1 MTLASAASRVAVAGL
16 LVAAISASLP
26 AFADDASE
34 PVCRTVE
41 RPVSVTP
48 GGGVTATISGTLC
61 TPASWSGSER
71 QVDVLVHGGSY
82 NQTYWDWPQDPASY
96 SYVRRALA
104 DGRATFAYDRLG
116 VGKSSKPLSALVTVQ
131 ADAYVLHQLIGS
143 LRSSESL
150 VGKGDR
156 LSVNVVSHSIGG
168 IVSIEEAAKYD
179 DVDRLV
185 ITGMLHGVGIGV
197 AGVGTFVNYYPATLD
212 PAFFGSTLDASY
224 VTTLP
229 GARGWSY
236 FNQKT
241 ADPAVIAYDEAH
253 KDVTTH
259 ATIVS
264 TAVADQ
270 LPPGLNSTSRV
281 RAPVLSIVGQQDIMF
296 CEVLLNCRSD
306 RAVRLNEAPYFGRAK
321 SFTAETVPDTGHN
334 LALHPSSGTS
344 YRMISDWIESH

>member
-1 MTLASAASRVAVAGL
+1 M
-16 LVAAISASLP
+16 
-26 AFADDASE
+26 
-34 PVCRTVE
+34 
-41 RPVSVTP
+41 SVTP
-48 GGGVTATISGTLC
+48 SGSVTAKISGTLC
-61 TPASWSGSER
+61 TPASWSGGER
-71 QVDVLVHGGSY
+71 QIDVLVHGGSY
-82 NQTYWDWPQDPASY
+82 NQTYWDWPQQRSTY

-116 VGKSSKPLSALVTVQ
+116 VGKSSRPLSALVTVQ
-131 ADAYVLHQLIGS
+131 SDAYVLHQLIGW
-143 LRSSESL
+143 LRS
-150 VGKGDR
+150 KDHY
-156 LSVNVVSHSIGG
+156 SVNVVSHSIGG
-168 IVSIEEAAKYD
+168 IVAIEEAAKYN

-185 ITGMLHGVGIGV
+185 VTGMLHGVGIGV

-212 PAFFGSTLDASY
+212 PAFLGSTLDASY

-236 FNQKT
+236 YNTKT
-241 ADPAVIAYDEAH
+241 ADPSVIAYDEAH

-259 ATIVS
+259 ATLVS

-270 LPPGLNSTSRV
+270 LPAPLNSTSRV

-296 CEVLLNCRSD
+296 CGVLLNCRSD
-306 RAVRLNEAPYFGRAK
+306 RAVRLNEAPYFSRAS

>member
-16 LVAAISASLP
+16 LVAAFSASLP
-26 AFADDASE
+26 AFADDAGD

-48 GGGVTATISGTLC
+48 GGTVTAEISGTLC
-61 TPASWSGSER
+61 TPVSWSGGER
-71 QVDVLVHGGSY
+71 QIDVLVHGGSY
-82 NQTYWDWPQDPASY
+82 NQTYWDWPQDPSTY
-96 SYVRRALA
+96 SYVRRASA

-116 VGKSSKPLSALVTVQ
+116 VGKSSRPLSALVTVQ
-131 ADAYVLHQLIGS
+131 SDAYVLHQLVGW
-143 LRSSESL
+143 LRSSESHAP
-150 VGKGDR
+150 KGDR

-168 IVSIEEAAKYD
+168 IVAIEEAAKYD

-185 ITGMLHGVGIGV
+185 VTGMLHGVGIGV
-197 AGVGTFVNYYPATLD
+197 AGIGTFVNYYPATLD
-212 PAFFGSTLDASY
+212 PAFLGTTLDASY

-236 FNQKT
+236 YNTKT
-241 ADPAVIAYDEAH
+241 ADPDVIAYDEAH

-264 TAVADQ
+264 TALADQ
-270 LPPGLNSTSRV
+270 LPAPLNSTSRV
-281 RAPVLSIVGQQDIMF
+281 HAQVLSIVGQQDIMF
-296 CEVLLNCRSD
+296 CGVLLNCRSE
-306 RAVRLNEAPYFGRAK
+306 RAVRLNEAPYFSHAE

>member
-1 MTLASAASRVAVAGL
+1 MTLAFAARFAAAGL
-16 LVAAISASLP
+16 LVAVVSTALP
-26 AFADDASE
+26 AFADDAAD
-34 PVCRTVE
+34 PVCRKVE
-41 RPVSVTP
+41 RPVSVIP
-48 GGGVTATISGTLC
+48 GGTVTAKISGTLC
-61 TPASWSGSER
+61 TPSTGSR

-82 NQTYWDWPQDPASY
+82 NQTYWDWPQDPSTY

-116 VGKSSKPLSALVTVQ
+116 VGKSSRPPSALVTVQ
-131 ADAYVLHQLIGS
+131 NDAYVLHQLIGW
-143 LRSSESL
+143 LRSEE
-150 VGKGDR
+150 R
-156 LSVNVVSHSIGG
+156 YSVNVVSHSIGG
-168 IVSIEEAAKYD
+168 IVAIEEAAKYG

-185 ITGMLHGVGIGV
+185 VTGMLHGVGIGV

-212 PAFFGSTLDASY
+212 PAFLGTTLDASY

-236 FNQKT
+236 YNTRT
-241 ADPAVIAYDEAH
+241 ADPDVIAYDEAH

-264 TAVADQ
+264 TALADQ
-270 LPPGLNSTSRV
+270 LPAPLNSTSRV

-296 CEVLLNCRSD
+296 CGVLLNCRSD
-306 RAVRLNEAPYFGRAK
+306 RAVRLNEAPYFSRAE

-344 YRMISDWIESH
+344 YRMISDWIESN